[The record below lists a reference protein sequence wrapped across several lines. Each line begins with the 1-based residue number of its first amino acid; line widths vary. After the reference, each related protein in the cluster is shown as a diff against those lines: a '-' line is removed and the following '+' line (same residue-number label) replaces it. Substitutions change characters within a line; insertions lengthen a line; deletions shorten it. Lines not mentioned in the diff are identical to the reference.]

1 MSSLDQFIRR
11 LYLTVDYC
19 ELNHESKMAFRPL
32 KSLIVTRENYFIDR
46 HNFTFQVES
55 QRKQFLES
63 HLKQKPWTFQNH
75 DALNRGK
82 LLIYEPDCTL
92 LEGASAQESQGFF
105 DDYDCPP
112 VDTWIDFFDMS
123 DGFFEQNSVVSW
135 IPEKYVLL
143 AERGVFVSS
152 TECIYW
158 LEKTNSPLAIALREH
173 GILK

>member
-1 MSSLDQFIRR
+1 MSSIDHFIHR
-11 LYLTVDYC
+11 LCLTVDYC
-19 ELNHESKMAFRPL
+19 ELNHESTLAFRPL
-32 KSLIVTRENYFIDR
+32 KSLSVIRENYFIDR
-46 HNFTFQVES
+46 HNFAFQVED

-75 DALNRGK
+75 DALSKGR

-92 LEGASAQESQGFF
+92 LEGASARESQGFF

-112 VDTWIDFFDMS
+112 IDTWIDFFDVS
-123 DGFFEQNSVVSW
+123 NYFFEQSSVVSW
-135 IPEKYVLL
+135 IPEKYIPL
-143 AERGVFVSS
+143 AERGVGVSS

-158 LEKTNSPLAIALREH
+158 LDKSSAPFATILREH